1 MTETKPY
8 LATAKAPP
16 SMAAPGI
23 AVAVA
28 AIFAITVWA
37 GTPIATKVAVT
48 AFDAALVA
56 MMRSVGAG
64 LLLLPVA
71 AFRPAPGPASPG
83 AWALLIVSA
92 LGGFVVFPLL
102 FAFGLRLTTVSHAAL
117 ILAAQPMFTVLIG
130 AVAERRWP
138 GARWAAGCA
147 IALAGEVALIG
158 FRFGLEAE
166 GGIAG
171 DLLLLAAGLAASLGY
186 VAGSRLSLSIGTWAT
201 TLWGNI
207 LGAALL
213 ALPLALRGAGADWGS
228 VGLAFWGS
236 VLYLALCSSVLG
248 YVAWYWALA
257 KGGVARIGAA
267 QFAMPVMTLGLAVVM
282 LGERLTVPLALAAG
296 VIVAGISLAQRR

>member
-8 LATAKAPP
+8 LAATKAPP
-16 SMAAPGI
+16 STAAPGV
-23 AVAVA
+23 AVAGA
-28 AIFAITVWA
+28 AIFAIAIWA
-37 GTPIATKVAVT
+37 GTPIATKVAVS

-71 AFRPAPGPASPG
+71 LLRPAPGPTSLNT
-83 AWALLIVSA
+83 WALLIASA
-92 LGGFVVFPLL
+92 LSGFVVFPLL

-117 ILAAQPMFTVLIG
+117 ILAAQPIFTVLIG
-130 AVAERRWP
+130 ALAERRWP
-138 GARWAAGCA
+138 GARWAVGCA

-171 DLLLLAAGLAASLGY
+171 DLLLLAAGLSASLGY
-186 VAGSRLSLSIGTWAT
+186 VAGSRLSLRIGTWAT

-207 LGAALL
+207 LGAGLL

-228 VGLAFWGS
+228 VGFTVWAS
-236 VLYLALCSSVLG
+236 VLYLALCSSVIG

-257 KGGVARIGAA
+257 KGGVAHIGAA
-267 QFAMPVMTLGLAVVM
+267 QFAMPALTLGLAVVM
-282 LGERLTVPLALAAG
+282 LGERLTPPLALAGG
-296 VIVAGISLAQRR
+296 VIVAGIYLAQKR